1 MGIVELRLPMVSIP
15 GRTRQCILASFP
27 VTMGPICRE
36 GYKLVL
42 THGAKSV
49 EVVAFRTNLMF
60 LHESG
65 RPGTDFTTTSRV
77 GYLPGVIVPAGEK
90 VTLELEN
97 TTDEAVQVEGKIV
110 GLAIEESSSAVE
122 ATGSLDVSLV
132 YQHPG
137 GGAIWVGAMPPEG
150 PLVGTFATHLVLC
163 ARDNQHP
170 ASSFPGAT
178 VLHCVLDD
186 FSSTP
191 LSDEQVALAFMT
203 ARAVSEIVQ
212 RPRTLVLVTCV
223 QGQNRSAL
231 VAALAMRMLH
241 LKDLTYD
248 PVDLIRAARSPV
260 CLSNTGF
267 RMLIDGRDERARYHL
282 VQDGP
287 SSAFGEIES

>member
-110 GLAIEESSSAVE
+110 GLAIEESSSVAE
-122 ATGSLDVSLV
+122 TTGALDASLV

-137 GGAIWVGAMPPEG
+137 GGAIWVGAAPPEG
-150 PLVGTFATHLVLC
+150 PMVGTFATHLVLC
-163 ARDNQHP
+163 ARENQP
-170 ASSFPGAT
+170 LASSFPRTT
-178 VLHCVLDD
+178 VLHCAMDD
-186 FSSTP
+186 TDP
-191 LSDEQVALAFMT
+191 LPKDQVALAFMA

-212 RPRTLVLVTCV
+212 RPRTLILVTCV
-223 QGQNRSAL
+223 AGQNRSAL

-241 LKDLTYD
+241 MADHTYD

-267 RMLIDGRDERARYHL
+267 RMLIDGRDERARHHL
-282 VQDGP
+282 VQDAP